1 MKIRK
6 IVLLVLIAV
15 LGVGTLTACAQN
27 NSAEKGKVTLTAQ
40 EKKELRKEEDK
51 IALYLINHYEDVK
64 KIEFDEFYKGG
75 FGTADSISVLVN
87 STSYIKPIALG
98 DTEGEYVIGY
108 SPNKFHLISKETPT
122 TFTNLSET
130 KTEVIYYGEDE

>member
-1 MKIRK
+1 MPFRK
-6 IVLLVLIAV
+6 AFIIAAITLISLGLV
-15 LGVGTLTACAQN
+15 TSCTQN
-27 NSAEKGKVTLTAQ
+27 NSNQKGEVKLTAQ

-64 KIEFDEFYKGG
+64 KIEFVNFYKGS
-75 FGTADSISVLVN
+75 FGTADSISILVN
-87 STSYIKPIALG
+87 STSYIKPIVLG